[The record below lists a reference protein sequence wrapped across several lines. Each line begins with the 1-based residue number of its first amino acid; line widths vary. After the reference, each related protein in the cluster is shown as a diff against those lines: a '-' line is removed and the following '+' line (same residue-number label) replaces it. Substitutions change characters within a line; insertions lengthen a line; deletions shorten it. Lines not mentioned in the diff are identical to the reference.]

1 MKKESS
7 LTTLIW
13 SITYL
18 ALIVFVLLGA
28 LVPRNSVLN
37 VLAPPDQR
45 KSVEEAF
52 TFTPQV
58 RVSGL
63 KVGAVA
69 RGLKEQFDESD
80 DWPKRL
86 SFEVESI
93 AAKPIVYLEVNL
105 NFPETKSS
113 GSMMSYPIKLGVR
126 PDVQTSVTGEPLL
139 LMPGEKLNFNV
150 SEHYERLEHFISGR
164 HSMNQIRRAQIEIG
178 FIIFQDGTAW
188 AGDFMRPDPAK
199 PGRYIPVGRSPQNK

>member
-28 LVPRNSVLN
+28 VPRTSGVDA
-37 VLAPPDQR
+37 LAPQNQR
-45 KSVEEAF
+45 KSIEEAF

-58 RVSGL
+58 RVTRL
-63 KVGAVA
+63 KIGSVE
-69 RGLKEQFDESD
+69 RRFKEEFDESD

-86 SFEVESI
+86 SFEIESI

-126 PDVQTSVTGEPLL
+126 PDVKTSDTGQPLL
-139 LMPGEKLNFNV
+139 LMSGDQLKINV
-150 SEHYERLEHFISGR
+150 SEYYENLERFIRGR

-188 AGDFMRPDPAK
+188 AGDFLRPDPAK
-199 PGRYIPVGRSPQNK
+199 PGRYIPVGRSPQNQ

>member
-1 MKKESS
+1 MEQLSMKKESS

-28 LVPRNSVLN
+28 IVPRTSSVDA
-37 VLAPPDQR
+37 LAPQNQR
-45 KSVEEAF
+45 KSIEEAF

-58 RVSGL
+58 RVTRL
-63 KVGAVA
+63 KIGSME
-69 RGLKEQFDESD
+69 RRFKEEFDESD

-86 SFEVESI
+86 SFEIESI

-113 GSMMSYPIKLGVR
+113 GSMMSYPIKLGIR
-126 PDVQTSVTGEPLL
+126 PDV
-139 LMPGEKLNFNV
+139 
-150 SEHYERLEHFISGR
+150 
-164 HSMNQIRRAQIEIG
+164 
-178 FIIFQDGTAW
+178 
-188 AGDFMRPDPAK
+188 
-199 PGRYIPVGRSPQNK
+199 

>member
-28 LVPRNSVLN
+28 KVPRTSSVDA
-37 VLAPPDQR
+37 LAPQNQR
-45 KSVEEAF
+45 KSIEEAF

-58 RVSGL
+58 RVTRL
-63 KVGAVA
+63 KIGSME
-69 RGLKEQFDESD
+69 RRFKEEFDESD

-86 SFEVESI
+86 SFEIESI

-113 GSMMSYPIKLGVR
+113 GSMMSYPIKLGIR
-126 PDVQTSVTGEPLL
+126 PDVKTSVTGEPLL
-139 LMPGEKLNFNV
+139 LMPGDKLNINV
-150 SEHYERLEHFISGR
+150 SEHYQKLERFISGR
-164 HSMNQIRRAQIEIG
+164 HPMNQIRRAQIEIG

-199 PGRYIPVGRSPQNK
+199 PGRYIPVGRSPQNQ